1 MRYRRVPNR
10 ARVSGS
16 EVATR
21 LLGEHGL
28 QRVRVEQT
36 PGALSD
42 HYDGT
47 AGALRLSEPV
57 ATERSVA
64 AMGIAAHEVS
74 HAYQDADGN
83 RAYRIRKAVAE
94 PLAKFAPF
102 SALFFIGGFWLGIP
116 VLMALSLL
124 YVFGLVVFALA
135 ALVCGT
141 AVAADKTHEGTV
153 VSAAGGKLVMVDK
166 DGKNE
171 HTHTIGATAKISL
184 DGKANLSLLDSE
196 ELGLVKLAAQYPRV
210 IEGAALAHEPHRVA
224 FYLYD
229 LAAAFHALWN
239 RGNDDPDRR
248 FLIENNPQLSRSR
261 LELAAGIGQIIKNGL
276 GLMGV
281 EAAEEMR

>member
-1 MRYRRVPNR
+1 MTAVLWLLLLIPLAGGLFAQRRVQEVFMRYRRVPNR

-28 QRVRVEQT
+28 QRVRVEET

-42 HYDGT
+42 HYDGS

-94 PLAKFAPF
+94 PLARFAPF
-102 SALFFIGGFWLGIP
+102 SALFFIGGFWFGVP

-135 ALVCGT
+135 TLPV
-141 AVAADKTHEGTV
+141 
-153 VSAAGGKLVMVDK
+153 
-166 DGKNE
+166 
-171 HTHTIGATAKISL
+171 
-184 DGKANLSLLDSE
+184 
-196 ELGLVKLAAQYPRV
+196 ELGASRKALDLLAASH
-210 IEGAALAHEPHRVA
+210 LADAEEVSEVRSV
-224 FYLYD
+224 LR
-229 LAAAFHALWN
+229 AAAFTYVAGLTRQLGFFAALILVAEAM
-239 RGNDDPDRR
+239 DR
-248 FLIENNPQLSRSR
+248 
-261 LELAAGIGQIIKNGL
+261 AT
-276 GLMGV
+276 
-281 EAAEEMR
+281 